1 MNLTILIPAY
11 NAEKF
16 IEKTV
21 EELLINFSDEEIIV
35 INDGSTDKTLEKL
48 QGFQDR
54 IIIINHLKNE
64 GKGLAIQNGF
74 KKSTGEFVVFTDA
87 DLPYGIDNIK
97 DMYNCLKETDN
108 DLVIAYRKTFR
119 ENFFRHITHM
129 GINIMIQ
136 VLFWFNVYDTQCGL
150 KGFKRSFID
159 KVKGQLISKNFTI
172 DIELLYLAKL
182 YNMKMAKLLVYSRH
196 INKNSTIRIKDII
209 LILLEI
215 LKIRFNKNYIKK

>member
-1 MNLTILIPAY
+1 
-11 NAEKF
+11 
-16 IEKTV
+16 
-21 EELLINFSDEEIIV
+21 
-35 INDGSTDKTLEKL
+35 
-48 QGFQDR
+48 
-54 IIIINHLKNE
+54 
-64 GKGLAIQNGF
+64 
-74 KKSTGEFVVFTDA
+74 
-87 DLPYGIDNIK
+87 
-97 DMYNCLKETDN
+97 
-108 DLVIAYRKTFR
+108 
-119 ENFFRHITHM
+119 M

-196 INKNSTIRIKDII
+196 INKDSTIRIKDII
-209 LILLEI
+209 LMLLEI